1 MKLLRRSSVLT
12 AIRTTMSITTRY
24 ASHECQKRSRKCAVV
39 VNGLFEP
46 VRTFSAVLRTG
57 LVARD
62 RDACLELGTGVL

>member
-1 MKLLRRSSVLT
+1 
-12 AIRTTMSITTRY
+12 MSKTIKEVC
-24 ASHECQKRSRKCAVV
+24 SV

-62 RDACLELGTGVL
+62 RDACLGLGTGVL